1 MQTKR
6 KAGLLIVFL
15 LITVAMAVA
24 FFPSVNGN
32 VAEGLGSITAID
44 TDSLDGATRT
54 IFDSISY
61 ARSIHIL
68 AMLLLG
74 FGFLMVF
81 LRGHE
86 FTTLTATFL
95 AASISIPVYL
105 LVKSFLPG
113 EFEVMNISGFLY
125 AEFAAASL
133 LICMGAVLG
142 RLKMEQYF
150 VLAILFTLAY
160 IFNEWLLLES
170 GLFEGF
176 LDTGGSVAIH
186 AFGAYFGLGV
196 VATTAKKF
204 QDKPGPKADKISN
217 EFCLLGSMILWLFW
231 PSFTSAVVAPELGY
245 LTVLNTVLALC
256 GSTLATYVFSKL
268 IRGKIEV
275 EDIANAALAGGVCIG
290 STCSTANP
298 GFAMVIGICA
308 GTLSTLGLC
317 HHRSQGVQAH
327 PGHRHLRRA
336 QPPRY
341 ARPAGR
347 PVRHRHHRQRGR
359 PGGRCGG
366 HRGGGPGSGPGL
378 RRHPGPLRHQGGSL
392 TATKGTSSWRR
403 SKGCLRQ
410 PHRQGKDR
418 RVSGG
423 PFMVC
428 PALGGGLRTRR
439 VGPGAC
445 LDGTLPVGTSEA
457 TSRRSAP
464 GAPPARRGSPFLPR
478 NGEKEGRGCAPGP
491 RGFHSRSFPLAG
503 FWDCCLWDGRG
514 AITTGILKPIWDAF
528 SSEKYAEK
536 AFCERKFPNQGYT
549 DGCRN
554 SPSTGTMRH
563 NRQNERA
570 RASGPQNRGSRGH
583 CPRRS
588 FPPAFSGESRA
599 PRPESG
605 GNPRGRSGPAP
616 VLTGPPC
623 QLRQGDAHS
632 PAGPSSRGCI
642 CSPPQGGSHRGGDQP
657 HLCHQGGRFA
667 HRVILA
673 EGDEVVVLPA
683 QQFPDVPGRAPQAV
697 VGGHRHHHRPAIAQM
712 GLGRHGHRGVGDAGG
727 QFWPGCS
734 RCRGR

>member
-6 KAGLLIVFL
+6 KADLLIVFL

-95 AASISIPVYL
+95 AVSISIPVYL

-142 RLKMEQYF
+142 RLKMDQYF
-150 VLAILFTLAY
+150 VLSILFTLAY

-308 GTLSTLGLC
+308 GTLSTLGFAIIAPKVCKLIRGTDTC
-317 HHRSQGVQAH
+317 GVHNLHGMPGLLGGLFGIAITGNVGVQVGAAVATVVV
-327 PGHRHLRRA
+327 GLVL
-336 QPPRY
+336 
-341 ARPAGR
+341 GR
-347 PVRHRHHRQRGR
+347 
-359 PGGRCGG
+359 
-366 HRGGGPGSGPGL
+366 
-378 RRHPGPLRHQGGSL
+378 
-392 TATKGTSSWRR
+392 
-403 SKGCLRQ
+403 
-410 PHRQGKDR
+410 
-418 RVSGG
+418 
-423 PFMVC
+423 VC
-428 PALGGGLRTRR
+428 
-439 VGPGAC
+439 
-445 LDGTLPVGTSEA
+445 
-457 TSRRSAP
+457 
-464 GAPPARRGSPFLPR
+464 
-478 NGEKEGRGCAPGP
+478 
-491 RGFHSRSFPLAG
+491 
-503 FWDCCLWDGRG
+503 G
-514 AITTGILKPIWDAF
+514 AILGLF
-528 SSEKYAEK
+528 
-536 AFCERKFPNQGYT
+536 
-549 DGCRN
+549 
-554 SPSTGTMRH
+554 GTK
-563 NRQNERA
+563 EVPY
-570 RASGPQNRGSRGH
+570 S
-583 CPRRS
+583 
-588 FPPAFSGESRA
+588 
-599 PRPESG
+599 
-605 GNPRGRSGPAP
+605 
-616 VLTGPPC
+616 
-623 QLRQGDAHS
+623 D
-632 PAGPSSRGCI
+632 
-642 CSPPQGGSHRGGDQP
+642 
-657 HLCHQGGRFA
+657 
-667 HRVILA
+667 
-673 EGDEVVVLPA
+673 EGDFILEEEE
-683 QQFPDVPGRAPQAV
+683 
-697 VGGHRHHHRPAIAQM
+697 
-712 GLGRHGHRGVGDAGG
+712 
-727 QFWPGCS
+727 
-734 RCRGR
+734 

>member
-245 LTVLNTVLALC
+245 LTVLNAVLALC

-308 GTLSTLGLC
+308 GTLSTLGFAIIAPKVCKLIRGTDTC
-317 HHRSQGVQAH
+317 GVHNLHGMPGLLGGLFGIAITGNVGVQVGAVVATVVV
-327 PGHRHLRRA
+327 GLVL
-336 QPPRY
+336 
-341 ARPAGR
+341 GR
-347 PVRHRHHRQRGR
+347 
-359 PGGRCGG
+359 
-366 HRGGGPGSGPGL
+366 
-378 RRHPGPLRHQGGSL
+378 
-392 TATKGTSSWRR
+392 
-403 SKGCLRQ
+403 
-410 PHRQGKDR
+410 
-418 RVSGG
+418 
-423 PFMVC
+423 VC
-428 PALGGGLRTRR
+428 
-439 VGPGAC
+439 
-445 LDGTLPVGTSEA
+445 
-457 TSRRSAP
+457 
-464 GAPPARRGSPFLPR
+464 
-478 NGEKEGRGCAPGP
+478 
-491 RGFHSRSFPLAG
+491 
-503 FWDCCLWDGRG
+503 G
-514 AITTGILKPIWDAF
+514 AILGLF
-528 SSEKYAEK
+528 
-536 AFCERKFPNQGYT
+536 
-549 DGCRN
+549 
-554 SPSTGTMRH
+554 GTK
-563 NRQNERA
+563 EVPY
-570 RASGPQNRGSRGH
+570 S
-583 CPRRS
+583 
-588 FPPAFSGESRA
+588 
-599 PRPESG
+599 
-605 GNPRGRSGPAP
+605 
-616 VLTGPPC
+616 
-623 QLRQGDAHS
+623 D
-632 PAGPSSRGCI
+632 
-642 CSPPQGGSHRGGDQP
+642 
-657 HLCHQGGRFA
+657 
-667 HRVILA
+667 
-673 EGDEVVVLPA
+673 EGDFLLEEE
-683 QQFPDVPGRAPQAV
+683 
-697 VGGHRHHHRPAIAQM
+697 
-712 GLGRHGHRGVGDAGG
+712 
-727 QFWPGCS
+727 
-734 RCRGR
+734 

>member
-24 FFPSVNGN
+24 FFPSVNSN
-32 VAEGLGSITAID
+32 VAEGLSSITAID
-44 TDSLDGATRT
+44 ESSLDGATQT

-68 AMLLLG
+68 AMLLVG

-86 FTTLTATFL
+86 FTSLTATFL
-95 AASISIPVYL
+95 AVSIAVPVYL

-113 EFEVMNISGFLY
+113 EFEVMNISGFLF

-196 VATTAKKF
+196 VDTTAKKF

-308 GTLSTLGLC
+308 GTLSTLGFAIIAPKVCKLIRGTDTC
-317 HHRSQGVQAH
+317 GVHNLHGMPGLLGGLFGIAITGNVGVQVGAVVATVVV
-327 PGHRHLRRA
+327 GLVL
-336 QPPRY
+336 
-341 ARPAGR
+341 GR
-347 PVRHRHHRQRGR
+347 
-359 PGGRCGG
+359 
-366 HRGGGPGSGPGL
+366 
-378 RRHPGPLRHQGGSL
+378 
-392 TATKGTSSWRR
+392 
-403 SKGCLRQ
+403 
-410 PHRQGKDR
+410 
-418 RVSGG
+418 
-423 PFMVC
+423 VC
-428 PALGGGLRTRR
+428 
-439 VGPGAC
+439 
-445 LDGTLPVGTSEA
+445 
-457 TSRRSAP
+457 
-464 GAPPARRGSPFLPR
+464 
-478 NGEKEGRGCAPGP
+478 
-491 RGFHSRSFPLAG
+491 
-503 FWDCCLWDGRG
+503 G
-514 AITTGILKPIWDAF
+514 AILGLF
-528 SSEKYAEK
+528 
-536 AFCERKFPNQGYT
+536 
-549 DGCRN
+549 
-554 SPSTGTMRH
+554 GTK
-563 NRQNERA
+563 EVPY
-570 RASGPQNRGSRGH
+570 S
-583 CPRRS
+583 
-588 FPPAFSGESRA
+588 
-599 PRPESG
+599 
-605 GNPRGRSGPAP
+605 
-616 VLTGPPC
+616 
-623 QLRQGDAHS
+623 D
-632 PAGPSSRGCI
+632 
-642 CSPPQGGSHRGGDQP
+642 
-657 HLCHQGGRFA
+657 
-667 HRVILA
+667 
-673 EGDEVVVLPA
+673 EGDFLLEEE
-683 QQFPDVPGRAPQAV
+683 
-697 VGGHRHHHRPAIAQM
+697 
-712 GLGRHGHRGVGDAGG
+712 
-727 QFWPGCS
+727 
-734 RCRGR
+734 